1 MTWIATLG
9 LRRID
14 REIMVRTKI
23 LGLGLPLLVLAV
35 AAHAG
40 SFTFQTAA
48 GATESGGNPV
58 SASASVTTGA
68 GTVTITLF
76 NLLVNPTTV
85 AQNISDLDFS
95 LSGTTALGSLG
106 SSSGQEVT
114 VAANGTF
121 TTGSTVATGWALSSP
136 STGSYLLNVLGT
148 AIGPG
153 HTILGAP
160 GAGGTYSN
168 AGGSIAGNDPHN
180 PFLNQSATFTLNI
193 TGVTANTTVS
203 NVVFSFGTAAGD
215 NVPGGGSSV
224 PEPVSLSLV
233 GGGLLALG
241 LLRKRL
247 PRQ

>member
-1 MTWIATLG
+1 MIRA
-9 LRRID
+9 
-14 REIMVRTKI
+14 KI
-23 LGLGLPLLVLAV
+23 FGIGLPLLALAIT
-35 AAHAG
+35 AHAG

-58 SASASVTTGA
+58 NASASITTGA

-76 NLLVNPTTV
+76 NLLVNPNTV
-85 AQNISDLDFS
+85 AQNISDFHFS
-95 LSGTTALGSLG
+95 LSGTTALGSLF
-106 SSSGQEVT
+106 SSSGQEIN
-114 VAANGTF
+114 VAANGSA
-121 TTGSTVATGWALSSP
+121 TTGNTVATGWAFTSP

-148 AIGPG
+148 AIGPA

-193 TGVTANTTVS
+193 TGVTAATTVS
-203 NVVFSFGTAAGD
+203 NVVFSFGTVGGND
-215 NVPGGGSSV
+215 VPGGGSSV
-224 PEPVSLSLV
+224 PEPLSLSLV